1 MQMAWLVIA
10 FFFFLSM
17 GTPYGQSVVTLEEDK
32 KGFVYS
38 EESSVNFHLRTNG
51 FELGYLWGS
60 YGAFDKFKYYNV
72 GISNVKDPREYSSKY
87 PLPQLV
93 GISNSYVYGK
103 INSLFQL
110 RAAVGMRKSLSEK
123 PKVRGVVV
131 GYAYEYGLQLGIVKP
146 YMLRV
151 LVPGDGRG
159 EQVIAYSEETANV
172 FLNQSFTRSHAGF
185 RTGWDNVQLRPGL
198 NGRFGFT
205 FSFGQQ
211 EALVRSLEAGID
223 ASLYFNAIELMLDRN
238 KPYFINLYLAAQL
251 GWRN

>member
-1 MQMAWLVIA
+1 MVGILIALFLFFSSGMAIAQTVITIDE
-10 FFFFLSM
+10 
-17 GTPYGQSVVTLEEDK
+17 GK
-32 KGFVYS
+32 KGYVYS

-51 FELGYLWGS
+51 FELGYLWGTYES
-60 YGAFDKFKYYNV
+60 FDRFKYYNLGV
-72 GISNVKDPREYSSKY
+72 SNVKDSREYSSKY
-87 PLPQLV
+87 PLPQLG

-103 INSLFQL
+103 ISSLFQL
-110 RAAVGMRKSLSEK
+110 RAAMGMRKSLTEK
-123 PKVRGVVV
+123 PKVRGVTV

-159 EQVIAYSEETANV
+159 EQVIAYSEETASI

-185 RTGWDNVQLRPGL
+185 RTGWDNIQLRPGL

-223 ASLYFNAIELMLDRN
+223 ASLYFNAIGLMVDRN
-238 KPYFINLYLAAQL
+238 RPYFINLYLATQI